1 MFGLGMQEL
10 IVIFVIA
17 LLVFGPK
24 KLPQLARSLG
34 RGVAEFKRAS
44 EELKEGLS
52 AELSA
57 EEGRTDTTAQQEP
70 FAAQKEEAPP
80 TIGPEEKSKGTHETR
95 NV

>member
-17 LLVFGPK
+17 LLVFGPS
-24 KLPQLARSLG
+24 KLPELSRSLG
-34 RGVAEFKRAS
+34 RAMAEFKRAS
-44 EELKEGLS
+44 EELKEGLT

-57 EEGRTDTTAQQEP
+57 EEKMASAPTREEQHVANAETPPIVGQEDEP
-70 FAAQKEEAPP
+70 
-80 TIGPEEKSKGTHETR
+80 KGTHETR

>member
-44 EELKEGLS
+44 DELKEGLT
-52 AELSA
+52 AELSVEDEKA
-57 EEGRTDTTAQQEP
+57 HQAGRPQQYTDE
-70 FAAQKEEAPP
+70 KGDAPSTVDP
-80 TIGPEEKSKGTHETR
+80 DDTPKGTHETR